1 MKLLKRENLMG
12 IVNTFVIDSPTAS
25 NISYVYNIGSILGL
39 ILVIQIITGIF
50 LAFHYCSDISMAFDS
65 ISHIHRDVNY
75 GYILRYTHANGAA
88 FFFIF
93 VYAHIGK
100 AIYYGSYRSPRVAAW
115 NIGILLFI
123 CMMATAFIGYVL
135 PFGAMSYWGATVITS
150 MFSAIPYIGNDIVEF
165 IWGGF
170 SVSNATLS
178 RFFALHY
185 LLPFVLIALVIVHL
199 IYLHSNGGSNPL
211 GITTNVDKLPFHPYF
226 IFKDVFGFVLVIIAL
241 TVFVGWYPNILG
253 HSDNWI
259 PANPLVTPLSIVPEF
274 YFLSFYAILRAV
286 PNKLAGVL
294 AMFGA
299 IFILFALPILDN
311 SPIRGSAYR
320 PLFRSFFWLFVAD
333 FLLLTWLGGEHAT
346 ESYVLL
352 SRICSLIYFG
362 YFIIIIPVIS
372 YIENYIIS

>member
-123 CMMATAFIGYVL
+123 CMMATAFIGQTPETGILVL
-135 PFGAMSYWGATVITS
+135 NASLPSTSLNNKGPFG
-150 MFSAIPYIGNDIVEF
+150 
-165 IWGGF
+165 
-170 SVSNATLS
+170 
-178 RFFALHY
+178 
-185 LLPFVLIALVIVHL
+185 
-199 IYLHSNGGSNPL
+199 
-211 GITTNVDKLPFHPYF
+211 
-226 IFKDVFGFVLVIIAL
+226 
-241 TVFVGWYPNILG
+241 
-253 HSDNWI
+253 
-259 PANPLVTPLSIVPEF
+259 
-274 YFLSFYAILRAV
+274 
-286 PNKLAGVL
+286 
-294 AMFGA
+294 
-299 IFILFALPILDN
+299 
-311 SPIRGSAYR
+311 
-320 PLFRSFFWLFVAD
+320 
-333 FLLLTWLGGEHAT
+333 
-346 ESYVLL
+346 
-352 SRICSLIYFG
+352 
-362 YFIIIIPVIS
+362 
-372 YIENYIIS
+372 

>member
-1 MKLLKRENLMG
+1 MVRASLSEPTWELKFTIMLITIKIMKLLKRENLMG

-253 HSDNWI
+253 HS
-259 PANPLVTPLSIVPEF
+259 
-274 YFLSFYAILRAV
+274 
-286 PNKLAGVL
+286 
-294 AMFGA
+294 
-299 IFILFALPILDN
+299 
-311 SPIRGSAYR
+311 
-320 PLFRSFFWLFVAD
+320 
-333 FLLLTWLGGEHAT
+333 
-346 ESYVLL
+346 
-352 SRICSLIYFG
+352 
-362 YFIIIIPVIS
+362 
-372 YIENYIIS
+372 

>member
-1 MKLLKRENLMG
+1 MLDG
-12 IVNTFVIDSPTAS
+12 I
-25 NISYVYNIGSILGL
+25 
-39 ILVIQIITGIF
+39 
-50 LAFHYCSDISMAFDS
+50 
-65 ISHIHRDVNY
+65 
-75 GYILRYTHANGAA
+75 
-88 FFFIF
+88 
-93 VYAHIGK
+93 
-100 AIYYGSYRSPRVAAW
+100 
-115 NIGILLFI
+115 
-123 CMMATAFIGYVL
+123 
-135 PFGAMSYWGATVITS
+135 
-150 MFSAIPYIGNDIVEF
+150 
-165 IWGGF
+165 
-170 SVSNATLS
+170 
-178 RFFALHY
+178 
-185 LLPFVLIALVIVHL
+185 L
-199 IYLHSNGGSNPL
+199 IYL
-211 GITTNVDKLPFHPYF
+211 
-226 IFKDVFGFVLVIIAL
+226 VI
-241 TVFVGWYPNILG
+241 P
-253 HSDNWI
+253 DNYI

>member
-12 IVNTFVIDSPTAS
+12 IVNTFLIDSPTAS

-253 HSDNWI
+253 HS
-259 PANPLVTPLSIVPEF
+259 
-274 YFLSFYAILRAV
+274 
-286 PNKLAGVL
+286 
-294 AMFGA
+294 
-299 IFILFALPILDN
+299 
-311 SPIRGSAYR
+311 
-320 PLFRSFFWLFVAD
+320 
-333 FLLLTWLGGEHAT
+333 
-346 ESYVLL
+346 
-352 SRICSLIYFG
+352 
-362 YFIIIIPVIS
+362 
-372 YIENYIIS
+372 